1 MGLVKHV
8 AKEFFKEVY
17 DKSREFFEF
26 VLPPI
31 DLNEENDN
39 LIVTVDIPGF
49 DKSDIKV
56 SMNGNVL
63 SINAEKKDVA
73 NGRTIMKQRPRV
85 IDKKMRLP
93 ITVKEGE
100 EKVNSAKYTDGVLT
114 IEIPITKKGKEISL
128 DKRFLAA
135 TNIPI
140 IAADAI
146 IPIIPSVSFDWN
158 RNAEPKNTAPD
169 KMLPDNNVFEPC
181 LFFCSRTRFSSMNFF
196 ISGAIVRVSSSV
208 FANLLNECLI
218 SSMYASL
225 IKCSSSKISLRT
237 LMNLKSTLCVW

>member
-8 AKEFFKEVY
+8 AKEFFKEID

-31 DLNEENDN
+31 DLHEENDN
-39 LIVTVDIPGF
+39 LIVTVDVPGF
-49 DKSDIKV
+49 AKNDIKV

-63 SINAEKKDVA
+63 SINAEKKDEK

-100 EKVNSAKYTDGVLT
+100 EKVNSAKYVDGVLT

-128 DKRFLAA
+128 D
-135 TNIPI
+135 
-140 IAADAI
+140 
-146 IPIIPSVSFDWN
+146 
-158 RNAEPKNTAPD
+158 
-169 KMLPDNNVFEPC
+169 
-181 LFFCSRTRFSSMNFF
+181 
-196 ISGAIVRVSSSV
+196 
-208 FANLLNECLI
+208 
-218 SSMYASL
+218 
-225 IKCSSSKISLRT
+225 
-237 LMNLKSTLCVW
+237 

>member
-8 AKEFFKEVY
+8 AKEFFKEID

-31 DLNEENDN
+31 DLHEENDN

-56 SMNGNVL
+56 SMNANVL

-73 NGRTIMKQRPRV
+73 DGRTIMKQRPRV

-100 EKVNSAKYTDGVLT
+100 EKVNSAKYADGVLT

-128 DKRFLAA
+128 D
-135 TNIPI
+135 
-140 IAADAI
+140 
-146 IPIIPSVSFDWN
+146 
-158 RNAEPKNTAPD
+158 
-169 KMLPDNNVFEPC
+169 
-181 LFFCSRTRFSSMNFF
+181 
-196 ISGAIVRVSSSV
+196 
-208 FANLLNECLI
+208 
-218 SSMYASL
+218 
-225 IKCSSSKISLRT
+225 
-237 LMNLKSTLCVW
+237 

>member
-8 AKEFFKEVY
+8 AKEFFKEID

-31 DLNEENDN
+31 DLHEENDN

-49 DKSDIKV
+49 DKGDINV

-63 SINAEKKDVA
+63 SINAEKKDNK

-100 EKVNSAKYTDGVLT
+100 EKVNSAKYADGVLT
-114 IEIPITKKGKEISL
+114 IEIPIIKKGKEISL
-128 DKRFLAA
+128 D
-135 TNIPI
+135 
-140 IAADAI
+140 
-146 IPIIPSVSFDWN
+146 
-158 RNAEPKNTAPD
+158 
-169 KMLPDNNVFEPC
+169 
-181 LFFCSRTRFSSMNFF
+181 
-196 ISGAIVRVSSSV
+196 
-208 FANLLNECLI
+208 
-218 SSMYASL
+218 
-225 IKCSSSKISLRT
+225 
-237 LMNLKSTLCVW
+237 

>member
-1 MGLVKHV
+1 MKKMGLVKHV
-8 AKEFFKEVY
+8 AKEFFKEID

-31 DLNEENDN
+31 DLHEENDN

-73 NGRTIMKQRPRV
+73 SGRTIMKQRPRV

-93 ITVKEGE
+93 IIVKEGE
-100 EKVNSAKYTDGVLT
+100 EKVNSAKYVDGVLT

-128 DKRFLAA
+128 D
-135 TNIPI
+135 
-140 IAADAI
+140 
-146 IPIIPSVSFDWN
+146 
-158 RNAEPKNTAPD
+158 
-169 KMLPDNNVFEPC
+169 
-181 LFFCSRTRFSSMNFF
+181 
-196 ISGAIVRVSSSV
+196 
-208 FANLLNECLI
+208 
-218 SSMYASL
+218 
-225 IKCSSSKISLRT
+225 
-237 LMNLKSTLCVW
+237 

>member
-8 AKEFFKEVY
+8 AKEFFKEID

-31 DLNEENDN
+31 DLHEENDN

-49 DKSDIKV
+49 DKNDIKV

-63 SINAEKKDVA
+63 SINAEKKDDK
-73 NGRTIMKQRPRV
+73 NGRTIMNQRPRL

-100 EKVNSAKYTDGVLT
+100 EKVNSAKYVDGVLT

-128 DKRFLAA
+128 D
-135 TNIPI
+135 
-140 IAADAI
+140 
-146 IPIIPSVSFDWN
+146 
-158 RNAEPKNTAPD
+158 
-169 KMLPDNNVFEPC
+169 
-181 LFFCSRTRFSSMNFF
+181 
-196 ISGAIVRVSSSV
+196 
-208 FANLLNECLI
+208 
-218 SSMYASL
+218 
-225 IKCSSSKISLRT
+225 
-237 LMNLKSTLCVW
+237 

>member
-8 AKEFFKEVY
+8 AKEFFKDID

-31 DLNEENDN
+31 DLHEENDN

-63 SINAEKKDVA
+63 SINAEKKDSK

-100 EKVNSAKYTDGVLT
+100 EKVNSAKYVDGVLT

-128 DKRFLAA
+128 D
-135 TNIPI
+135 
-140 IAADAI
+140 
-146 IPIIPSVSFDWN
+146 
-158 RNAEPKNTAPD
+158 
-169 KMLPDNNVFEPC
+169 
-181 LFFCSRTRFSSMNFF
+181 
-196 ISGAIVRVSSSV
+196 
-208 FANLLNECLI
+208 
-218 SSMYASL
+218 
-225 IKCSSSKISLRT
+225 
-237 LMNLKSTLCVW
+237 

>member
-8 AKEFFKEVY
+8 AKEFFKEID

-31 DLNEENDN
+31 DLHEENDN

-56 SMNGNVL
+56 SMNCNVL
-63 SINAEKKDVA
+63 SINAEKKDDK
-73 NGRTIMKQRPRV
+73 NGRIIMKQRPRV

-100 EKVNSAKYTDGVLT
+100 EKVNSAKYIDGVLT

-128 DKRFLAA
+128 D
-135 TNIPI
+135 
-140 IAADAI
+140 
-146 IPIIPSVSFDWN
+146 
-158 RNAEPKNTAPD
+158 
-169 KMLPDNNVFEPC
+169 
-181 LFFCSRTRFSSMNFF
+181 
-196 ISGAIVRVSSSV
+196 
-208 FANLLNECLI
+208 
-218 SSMYASL
+218 
-225 IKCSSSKISLRT
+225 
-237 LMNLKSTLCVW
+237 

>member
-8 AKEFFKEVY
+8 AKEFFKEID

-31 DLNEENDN
+31 DLHEENDN

-49 DKSDIKV
+49 DKNDIKV

-63 SINAEKKDVA
+63 SINAEKKDNK
-73 NGRTIMKQRPRV
+73 NGRIIMKQRPRV

-100 EKVNSAKYTDGVLT
+100 EKVNSAKYADGVLT

-128 DKRFLAA
+128 D
-135 TNIPI
+135 
-140 IAADAI
+140 
-146 IPIIPSVSFDWN
+146 
-158 RNAEPKNTAPD
+158 
-169 KMLPDNNVFEPC
+169 
-181 LFFCSRTRFSSMNFF
+181 
-196 ISGAIVRVSSSV
+196 
-208 FANLLNECLI
+208 
-218 SSMYASL
+218 
-225 IKCSSSKISLRT
+225 
-237 LMNLKSTLCVW
+237 

>member
-8 AKEFFKEVY
+8 AKEFFKEID

-31 DLNEENDN
+31 DLHEENDN

-49 DKSDIKV
+49 VKNDIKV

-100 EKVNSAKYTDGVLT
+100 EKVNSAKYADGVLT

-128 DKRFLAA
+128 D
-135 TNIPI
+135 
-140 IAADAI
+140 
-146 IPIIPSVSFDWN
+146 
-158 RNAEPKNTAPD
+158 
-169 KMLPDNNVFEPC
+169 
-181 LFFCSRTRFSSMNFF
+181 
-196 ISGAIVRVSSSV
+196 
-208 FANLLNECLI
+208 
-218 SSMYASL
+218 
-225 IKCSSSKISLRT
+225 
-237 LMNLKSTLCVW
+237 

>member
-8 AKEFFKEVY
+8 AKEFFKEID

-31 DLNEENDN
+31 DLHEENDN

-56 SMNGNVL
+56 AMNGNVL
-63 SINAEKKDVA
+63 SINAEKKDNE

-85 IDKKMRLP
+85 IDKKMILP

-128 DKRFLAA
+128 D
-135 TNIPI
+135 
-140 IAADAI
+140 
-146 IPIIPSVSFDWN
+146 
-158 RNAEPKNTAPD
+158 
-169 KMLPDNNVFEPC
+169 
-181 LFFCSRTRFSSMNFF
+181 
-196 ISGAIVRVSSSV
+196 
-208 FANLLNECLI
+208 
-218 SSMYASL
+218 
-225 IKCSSSKISLRT
+225 
-237 LMNLKSTLCVW
+237 

>member
-8 AKEFFKEVY
+8 AKEFFKEID

-31 DLNEENDN
+31 DLHEENDN

-49 DKSDIKV
+49 EKSDIKV
-56 SMNGNVL
+56 SMSSNVL
-63 SINAEKKDVA
+63 SINAEKKDSK

-100 EKVNSAKYTDGVLT
+100 EKVNSAKYVDGVLT

-128 DKRFLAA
+128 D
-135 TNIPI
+135 
-140 IAADAI
+140 
-146 IPIIPSVSFDWN
+146 
-158 RNAEPKNTAPD
+158 
-169 KMLPDNNVFEPC
+169 
-181 LFFCSRTRFSSMNFF
+181 
-196 ISGAIVRVSSSV
+196 
-208 FANLLNECLI
+208 
-218 SSMYASL
+218 
-225 IKCSSSKISLRT
+225 
-237 LMNLKSTLCVW
+237 